1 MYKGVKTIAVI
12 VAAGSGRRM
21 GGGINKQYINIAG
34 KPVLARSVQCFENDP
49 HIDEIVITVRAGEEE
64 KCRRDIIESY
74 GFKKISAVIAGGAE
88 RQDSVRTAIDFINS
102 RVSASAQS
110 DDGSG
115 SSSKTVRADSADSAD
130 SPFVLIHDGAR
141 PLVTEKIIDAVLEA
155 CFMYG
160 AAIPA
165 VPLKDTVKFVDTSVS
180 GAVVTSTPERG
191 SLRAVQTP
199 QGFRL
204 DMISRAYYS
213 CTPDTV
219 VTDDASL
226 VEAAGMTVHVVEGDE
241 SNIKI
246 TTPGD
251 TALAEM
257 LLKERNADE
266 SVKNVGCN
274 ADDAHTEG
282 SSEDRTADEGF
293 LSRIPRTGMGYDVHA
308 FADGRRLV
316 LGGVDIPHER
326 GLLGHSDADV
336 LIHAVMDALLGA
348 AALGDIGK
356 HFPDSDP
363 RYKGISSL
371 LLLGHVAQLLS
382 SNGWLIVNID
392 ATVIAQRPKI
402 APHIPAMKKNMAKV
416 LKISESQ
423 INIKGTTTERLGFT
437 GREEGIAA
445 QSAAVIIKS

>member
-1 MYKGVKTIAVI
+1 MYKGVKTTAVI
-12 VAAGSGRRM
+12 VAAGSGKRM

-34 KPVLARSVQCFENDP
+34 KPVLARSVQCFENDARVDD
-49 HIDEIVITVRAGEEE
+49 IIIVVRAGEEE
-64 KCRRDIIESY
+64 KCRREIVNAY
-74 GFKKISAVIAGGAE
+74 GFAKVTDIIAGGAE
-88 RQDSVRTAIDFINS
+88 RQDSVRTAIELIKS
-102 RVSASAQS
+102 RSWAAAFRQHSETEA
-110 DDGSG
+110 
-115 SSSKTVRADSADSAD
+115 APDSVY
-130 SPFVLIHDGAR
+130 VLIHDGAR
-141 PLVTEKIIDAVLEA
+141 PLITEDLTGAVLEA
-155 CFMYG
+155 CSVSG

-165 VPLKDTVKFVDTSVS
+165 VPLKDTVKLIAVS
-180 GAVVTSTPERG
+180 DSGTVVKSTPDRG

-199 QGFRL
+199 QAFRL
-204 DMISRAYYS
+204 DIINRAYDLCS
-213 CTPDTV
+213 PDTV

-226 VEAAGMTVHVVEGDE
+226 VEAAGMTVSVVQGDE
-241 SNIKI
+241 TNIKI

-251 TALAEM
+251 VSLAE
-257 LLKERNADE
+257 LFLKQRNE
-266 SVKNVGCN
+266 SAGGIIQTNTSRFALN
-274 ADDAHTEG
+274 EHAYSAPAETLSDI
-282 SSEDRTADEGF
+282 SSMI
-293 LSRIPRTGMGYDVHA
+293 SRIPRTGMGYDVHA
-308 FADGRRLV
+308 FAENRKLI

-371 LLLGHVAQLLS
+371 LLLGHVADLLA
-382 SNGWLIVNID
+382 SNGWSIVNID

-445 QSAAVIIKS
+445 QSAAVIIKL